1 MAQTKPTTKDK
12 LTAIKMGL
20 RIYKGL
26 THLQRGSQMK
36 LILFV
41 VLVLLAVFYPPI
53 TCLYALIGLIY
64 LVKAVA
70 K

>member
-1 MAQTKPTTKDK
+1 
-12 LTAIKMGL
+12 
-20 RIYKGL
+20 
-26 THLQRGSQMK
+26 MK

>member
-1 MAQTKPTTKDK
+1 
-12 LTAIKMGL
+12 
-20 RIYKGL
+20 
-26 THLQRGSQMK
+26 MK
-36 LILFV
+36 LLLFV

-64 LVKAVA
+64 LVNAVA

>member
-1 MAQTKPTTKDK
+1 
-12 LTAIKMGL
+12 
-20 RIYKGL
+20 
-26 THLQRGSQMK
+26 MK
-36 LILFV
+36 LLLFV

-53 TCLYALIGLIY
+53 MFLYALIGLIY